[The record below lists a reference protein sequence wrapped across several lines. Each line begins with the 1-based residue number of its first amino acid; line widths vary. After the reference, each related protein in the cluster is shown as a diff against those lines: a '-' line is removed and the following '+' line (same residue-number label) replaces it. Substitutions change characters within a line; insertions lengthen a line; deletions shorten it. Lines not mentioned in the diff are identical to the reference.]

1 MVKIERDTMSM
12 TPRARLLSL
21 AAVLVLALAGA
32 AEASS
37 ARVVEIPATAPGDA
51 LAVIYSGDGGW
62 GPLDRGVAKALARN
76 GTPVLGVDS
85 LRYFLTKRSP
95 RSAAEDLATQLRRHQ
110 ALWGRQRLVLI
121 GYSFGADALP
131 AIVPQLPPDLRAQIK
146 SVVLIGTGP
155 NGDLAFHPASWL
167 NRPSADSYAVAPAV
181 EALKGLP
188 MTCIYGDKERGDIC
202 ASLPATT
209 IRQVKLSGGHHFDGD
224 YAALGQA
231 VVRAAALW
239 VARHRAVA

>member
-1 MVKIERDTMSM
+1 MVKIPRDPMPM

-21 AAVLVLALAGA
+21 AAVLGLALAGA
-32 AEASS
+32 AEASN
-37 ARVVEIPATAPGDA
+37 APRLVEIPTTAPGDA

-62 GPLDRGVAKALARN
+62 GPLDRGVAKALAEN
-76 GTPVLGVDS
+76 GAPVLGVNS
-85 LRYFLTKRSP
+85 LRYFLTRRSP
-95 RSAAEDLATQLRRHQ
+95 QAAADDLAAELRRHQ
-110 ALWGRQRLVLI
+110 TLWGRQKVVLI

-131 AIVPQLPPDLRAQIK
+131 AIVPQLPADLRAQIK
-146 SVVLIGTGP
+146 GVVLIGTGP

-167 NRPSADSYAVAPAV
+167 NRPAADSYAVAPAV

-188 MTCIYGDKERGDIC
+188 MTCIYGDKERDDIC
-202 ASLPATT
+202 SSLPAAT

-231 VVRAAALW
+231 VVRAAAL
-239 VARHRAVA
+239 

>member
-1 MVKIERDTMSM
+1 MVKIPRDPKAM

-21 AAVLVLALAGA
+21 AAVLGLALAGA
-32 AEASS
+32 AEASN
-37 ARVVEIPATAPGDA
+37 APRLVEIPATAPGDA

-62 GPLDRGVAKALARN
+62 GPLDRGVAKALAES
-76 GTPVLGVDS
+76 GAPVLGVNS
-85 LRYFLTKRSP
+85 LRYFLTRRSP
-95 RSAAEDLATQLRRHQ
+95 QSAADDLAAELRRHQ
-110 ALWGRQRLVLI
+110 ALWGRQKVVLI

-131 AIVPQLPPDLRAQIK
+131 AIVPQLPADLRAQIK
-146 SVVLIGTGP
+146 GVVLIGTGP

-167 NRPSADSYAVAPAV
+167 NRPTADSYAVAPAV

-188 MTCIYGDKERGDIC
+188 MTCIYGDKERDDIC
-202 ASLPATT
+202 SSLPATT

-231 VVRAAALW
+231 VVRAAAL
-239 VARHRAVA
+239 